1 MNSKEIR
8 RLLFFAA
15 ALAGMNSVLAG
26 AAQESPHGPLRYRL
40 EVAGS
45 TLRWELP
52 STFGTVKGTA
62 PAFHGALDA
71 TPLSSGA
78 WDVRGR
84 IVVPAAG
91 MRTENRR
98 RDRRMRAILETDR
111 YPEIVFELRQFTGD
125 LSQFKVGQTF
135 SVEVAGDLTVHGRTA
150 KVQLPVDVYV
160 FADHVEVAGTFPLN
174 WKVFGL
180 ADPSFVARV
189 REPMQVAFRLRAV
202 PTTPSSARHGTYN
215 RGFR

>member
-1 MNSKEIR
+1 MRPKTTARS
-8 RLLFFAA
+8 LLAA
-15 ALAGMNSVLAG
+15 ILIAR
-26 AAQESPHGPLRYRL
+26 AARAAVAHAPEQGPHAPLHYRL

-62 PAFHGALDA
+62 AVFHGTVDA
-71 TPLSSGA
+71 VPLASGA

-98 RDRRMRAILETDR
+98 RDRRMRAILETSK
-111 YPEIVFELRQFTGD
+111 YPDIVFELRQFTGD
-125 LSQFKVGQTF
+125 LTQFRTGETF
-135 SVEVAGDLTVHGRTA
+135 PVQVAGDLTVHGRTA
-150 KVQLPVDVYV
+150 PVQLPVDVYL
-160 FADHVEVAGTFPLN
+160 FADHVEVAGTFPLY
-174 WKVFGL
+174 WKEYGL

-189 REPMQVAFRLRAV
+189 KEPMQVVFRLRAV
-202 PTTPSSARHGTYN
+202 PEKPALR
-215 RGFR
+215 R